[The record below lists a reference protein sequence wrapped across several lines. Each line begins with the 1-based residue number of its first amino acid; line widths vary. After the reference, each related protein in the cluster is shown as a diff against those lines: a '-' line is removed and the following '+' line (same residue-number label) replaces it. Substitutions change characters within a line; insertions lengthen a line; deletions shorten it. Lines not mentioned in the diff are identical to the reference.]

1 MPLRS
6 GDHGARHER
15 PERRR
20 SGRVESSGTAIVHGE
35 PAIHGRVLD
44 VAVGGL
50 NVLVERATTTPGAG
64 TFVRLALRF
73 DGSGTWLHLTGCVVR
88 IDAHGAASAL
98 VIKLLDVPPDFEDL
112 VQDEIV
118 FALECAQRRHLL
130 LVDAARGR
138 RELVAA
144 AFRATGCVVIEV
156 SSPLE
161 AIVAIDQSRL
171 HLWGVVIADTAIAS
185 RADELRA
192 FLSTTYPHVPLIV
205 VCERERV
212 HGSWINTS
220 RGSGLAPQIDNLV
233 GPRHDHGASSQR
245 NSSSMLAVASAM
257 LVSAAP

>member
-1 MPLRS
+1 MLAIGSSDPLRS

-15 PERRR
+15 SERRR
-20 SGRVESSGTAIVHGE
+20 SGRVESSGTAIVYGE

-50 NVLVERATTTPGAG
+50 SLLLERATTTPVPG
-64 TFVRLALRF
+64 TLVRLALRL
-73 DGSGTWLHLTGCVVR
+73 DGSGSWLHLTGSVVR
-88 IDAHGAASAL
+88 IEAREVVSAL

-130 LVDAARGR
+130 LVDAARER

-161 AIVAIDQSRL
+161 AINAIDQSRL
-171 HLWGVVIADTAIAS
+171 HLWGVVIADTEIAS
-185 RADELRA
+185 RADELRE
-192 FLSTTYPHVPLIV
+192 FLSTTYPQVPLIV
-205 VCERERV
+205 VGEGDRV
-212 HGSWINTS
+212 HGSWINS
-220 RGSGLAPQIDNLV
+220 ARGSSLGLQIDNLV
-233 GPRHDHGASSQR
+233 GPRHDLVA
-245 NSSSMLAVASAM
+245 LA
-257 LVSAAP
+257 